1 MHGKVKIMAKT
12 FLQRNVSYYDRLIKE
27 AENSP
32 YAQNYQKVCNALKSL
47 VEITNKLRDKNHKMS
62 EEEYKEL
69 TDRYNNVQSVCE
81 EYAKNKDNFDD
92 FEKKRSGIVKD
103 ISSVV
108 KKDMDVLLKCNSL
121 NPGSLSEIMEK
132 SRTHTIVLDKDSIK
146 KAGGAQSTRWP
157 IKTISGKKGFF
168 TPKTVFN
175 LDKEWE
181 KGVEK
186 YEQFFS
192 TGD

>member
-1 MHGKVKIMAKT
+1 MAKT

-32 YAQNYQKVCNALKSL
+32 YAQNYQKVCNALKAL
-47 VEITNKLRDKNHKMS
+47 VETTNKLRDKNHKMS
-62 EEEYKEL
+62 TEEYKEL

-81 EYAKNKDNFDD
+81 EYANNKDNFDD

-108 KKDMDVLLKCNSL
+108 KKDMDVLLKCDHL

-146 KAGGAQSTRWP
+146 KAGVLRAPDGQLKPLVARKDFLLLKPFLIW
-157 IKTISGKKGFF
+157 IKSGKKAWKNMNSFL
-168 TPKTVFN
+168 P
-175 LDKEWE
+175 E
-181 KGVEK
+181 
-186 YEQFFS
+186 
-192 TGD
+192 

>member
-1 MHGKVKIMAKT
+1 MAKT

-32 YAQNYQKVCNALKSL
+32 YAQNYQKVCTALKAL
-47 VEITNKLRDKNHKMS
+47 VETTNKLRDKNHKMS
-62 EEEYKEL
+62 TEEYKEL
-69 TDRYNNVQSVCE
+69 TDRYNKVQSVCE

-108 KKDMDVLLKCNSL
+108 KKDMDVLLKCNPL

-146 KAGGAQSTRWP
+146 KAGGAQSSRWP

-175 LDKEWE
+175 LDNE
-181 KGVEK
+181 
-186 YEQFFS
+186 
-192 TGD
+192 